1 MADFVQAPEQDV
13 VISSRVRLARNYQDI
28 PFSPKL
34 TREAAEEVISRAH
47 EAMKNSPEGGA
58 FSLLRVNDLGD
69 DERRRLVEHH
79 LISYDLLKYPQRSAA
94 LISSGETVSV
104 MLNEE
109 DHLRIQGLLPGM
121 QLERSAELAFNADDA
136 LGAQNVYAF
145 DPQWGYLTSC
155 PTNVGTGMRASAML
169 HLPAITQ
176 NGQIG
181 AIMQAVAKLGLTV
194 RGLYGEGSE
203 AQGDLY
209 QLSNQVTLGRSEEDV
224 IRSLQ
229 AATEQIVG
237 HERTMRERAEK
248 KDMYALQDKLLR
260 SWGEAVNAR
269 LMSAKEFM
277 RRYSDIRYAASMGY
291 LHAPLRAL
299 DCLMMDLQ
307 PGSLAVQAGKLIGE
321 REGEILRAKL
331 LREQLLKLVAD

>member
-1 MADFVQAPEQDV
+1 MWTTGWPIRPPDPYIEEACPGDMVLVE
-13 VISSRVRLARNYQDI
+13 ILDI
-28 PFSPKL
+28 DLDQVGILDKGP
-34 TREAAEEVISRAH
+34 T
-47 EAMKNSPEGGA
+47 GGA
-58 FSLLRVNDLGD
+58 LKGHFPEYVI
-69 DERRRLVEHH
+69 RRLPVKDGTILYGELEIPVRPMVGVIGTAPRRGEESTLTAKDHGGNMDCTSIAPGAVLYLPVNVPGALLAMGDLHAIMGDGECGNCGVEIGGRVTVRVDV
-79 LISYDLLKYPQRSAA
+79 LKSPDLPWPLVELADRWIV
-94 LISSGETVSV
+94 ISSGETVSV

-229 AATEQIVG
+229 AAKSHMHTKPS
-237 HERTMRERAEK
+237 RK
-248 KDMYALQDKLLR
+248 
-260 SWGEAVNAR
+260 
-269 LMSAKEFM
+269 
-277 RRYSDIRYAASMGY
+277 
-291 LHAPLRAL
+291 
-299 DCLMMDLQ
+299 
-307 PGSLAVQAGKLIGE
+307 
-321 REGEILRAKL
+321 
-331 LREQLLKLVAD
+331 

>member
-13 VISSRVRLARNYQDI
+13 VISSRVRLARNYQDL

-34 TREAAEEVISRAH
+34 TREAASEVVSRAH

-58 FSLLRVNDLGD
+58 FTLLRINDLGD

-121 QLERSAELAFNADDA
+121 QLERSAQLAFTADDA
-136 LGAQNVYAF
+136 LGAQSVYAF

-169 HLPAITQ
+169 HLPAISE

-181 AIMQAVAKLGLTV
+181 VIMQAVAKLGLTV

-203 AQGDLY
+203 AQGNLY
-209 QLSNQVTLGRSEEDV
+209 QLYNQVTLGRS
-224 IRSLQ
+224 
-229 AATEQIVG
+229 
-237 HERTMRERAEK
+237 
-248 KDMYALQDKLLR
+248 
-260 SWGEAVNAR
+260 
-269 LMSAKEFM
+269 
-277 RRYSDIRYAASMGY
+277 
-291 LHAPLRAL
+291 
-299 DCLMMDLQ
+299 
-307 PGSLAVQAGKLIGE
+307 
-321 REGEILRAKL
+321 
-331 LREQLLKLVAD
+331 

>member
-1 MADFVQAPEQDV
+1 
-13 VISSRVRLARNYQDI
+13 
-28 PFSPKL
+28 
-34 TREAAEEVISRAH
+34 
-47 EAMKNSPEGGA
+47 
-58 FSLLRVNDLGD
+58 
-69 DERRRLVEHH
+69 
-79 LISYDLLKYPQRSAA
+79 
-94 LISSGETVSV
+94 

-121 QLERSAELAFNADDA
+121 QLERSAELAFSADDA

-209 QLSNQVTLGRSEEDV
+209 QLSNQVTLGRARKTSYAPCRRR
-224 IRSLQ
+224 RS
-229 AATEQIVG
+229 
-237 HERTMRERAEK
+237 
-248 KDMYALQDKLLR
+248 R
-260 SWGEAVNAR
+260 SSAMSAPCANAR
-269 LMSAKEFM
+269 KKRICTPCRISFCAPGAK
-277 RRYSDIRYAASMGY
+277 R
-291 LHAPLRAL
+291 
-299 DCLMMDLQ
+299 
-307 PGSLAVQAGKLIGE
+307 
-321 REGEILRAKL
+321 
-331 LREQLLKLVAD
+331 